1 MKVFNFDPGSIHL
14 LSLSQGDDLLDS
26 LTSFARSNGIL
37 AATITFLG
45 SVSRAD
51 LSWYDPDTGDYR
63 TFVREEQLEV
73 AGGTGNIS
81 LYEGQPLV
89 HIHAVFA
96 DSTGQD
102 GRRPHQLG
110 DHRVRH
116 GGHRP
121 AAGGRSAGVLGNP
134 CEPVPVSE
142 PDAMPGCTGRASPQ
156 PIRDQQP
163 ACEVDR

>member
-1 MKVFNFDPGSIHL
+1 MKEFNFDPGRIHL
-14 LSLSQGDDLLDS
+14 LSLSQGDDLVDA
-26 LTSFARSNGIL
+26 LTRFARSNDVL

-63 TFVREEQLEV
+63 TMVREEQLEV

-96 DSTGQD
+96 DSTGQTI
-102 GRRPHQLG
+102 
-110 DHRVRH
+110 
-116 GGHRP
+116 GGHI
-121 AAGGRSAGVLGNP
+121 NP
-134 CEPVPVSE
+134 GTTVFAMEATVQQLTGEPPE
-142 PDAMPGCTGRASPQ
+142 FWGTL
-156 PIRDQQP
+156 
-163 ACEVDR
+163 

>member
-1 MKVFNFDPGSIHL
+1 MPLDSAGAVANLLTRPVPVGVKVFDFDPGRIHL

-81 LYEGQPLV
+81 LYEGWPLV
-89 HIHAVFA
+89 HVHAVFA
-96 DSTGQD
+96 DSTG
-102 GRRPHQLG
+102 RTI
-110 DHRVRH
+110 
-116 GGHRP
+116 GGHI
-121 AAGGRSAGVLGNP
+121 NP
-134 CEPVPVSE
+134 GTTVFAMEATVQHLVGEPPE
-142 PDAMPGCTGRASPQ
+142 FWGTL
-156 PIRDQQP
+156 
-163 ACEVDR
+163 

>member
-1 MKVFNFDPGSIHL
+1 MKEFNFDPGRIHL
-14 LSLSQGDDLLDS
+14 LSLSQGDDLVGS
-26 LTSFARSNGIL
+26 LTSFARSSGIL

-81 LYEGQPLV
+81 LYEGGPLV

-96 DSTGQD
+96 DSTG
-102 GRRPHQLG
+102 RTI
-110 DHRVRH
+110 
-116 GGHRP
+116 GGHINQ
-121 AAGGRSAGVLGNP
+121 GTTVF
-134 CEPVPVSE
+134 
-142 PDAMPGCTGRASPQ
+142 AMEATV
-156 PIRDQQP
+156 QQLVGDP
-163 ACEVDR
+163 PEFWGTL